1 MNRIVI
7 NENSSI
13 YVDGYKHIIK
23 YEDSE
28 IILAISKKQVAI
40 QGMNLLIEC
49 YSKTEMLIKGVI
61 NNVSFVKE

>member
-13 YVDGYKHIIK
+13 YVDGYKRIIK

-28 IILAISKKQVAI
+28 IILAISKKQVVI